1 MLTLWQNTN
10 RCYIENQY
18 ALFSDIVSSL
28 EVELLHH
35 QICSRWFYLCVP
47 SRCIFS
53 SYDEPLRVRH
63 VPINRAFFRVPFSGE
78 SPRGDITCRY
88 RRHYTY
94 IHISPFAFIYSL
106 CMHTCEAFGQYGRQ
120 TLEPETCLCPR
131 DRLYRRRTLA
141 EYVVCYVSINS
152 NKIIILTLGIRS
164 MQTI

>member
-1 MLTLWQNTN
+1 MHCFLTL
-10 RCYIENQY
+10 C
-18 ALFSDIVSSL
+18 
-28 EVELLHH
+28 HH
-35 QICSRWFYLCVP
+35 SR
-47 SRCIFS
+47 S
-53 SYDEPLRVRH
+53 SYCITRSAPDGFIYAYPQDASSRH
-63 VPINRAFFRVPFSGE
+63 MTSLYACDTCPSIAPFSACPSLGNLLE
-78 SPRGDITCRY
+78 GISPADTVAII
-88 RRHYTY
+88 HTY